1 MKYQVLNQIFHKPS
15 AINQMEYVV
24 VDERFSIIEISEG
37 AKHFSDRPDE
47 AILGNDVRAGF
58 PELIGIE
65 DYLSAILQGQQE
77 LFELK
82 GIDRSV
88 EASSPLYIDVFVI
101 RDEDEKFSKNRL
113 LVLMEN
119 STERMVLKQTLVQR
133 ENESYLLLS
142 QLSASKSYLEKILL
156 ATADAL
162 FVVNQSGIIKKVN
175 RATVELFGYREEDL
189 IGQPLA
195 MILAEQQSENEATS
209 VREFLQPATT
219 LSRGEFLQNVEVTCQ
234 TKAGEEIFI
243 SFSGSAIQT
252 DLEILEDFVYVG
264 RDITE
269 RKRTEAAVAK
279 MNAALAQKVS
289 ERTVELRQT
298 IQQLETQIAERQH
311 IETALRE
318 SKLRLSSLMNSL
330 QDVVWSI
337 SATTFE
343 LLYLNPATETLYN
356 RPVGEFY
363 NNRQLWLEVIH
374 PEDSERVSNYV
385 PTILKTGSAEI
396 EYRIIRGNSEMRWV
410 YDRGQLIKDAKG
422 NSVRIE
428 GIITDITER
437 KQAEAILQQT
447 NEELERRVD
456 ERTAE
461 LKATN
466 EQLLSEV
473 WARQQTEEALRQ
485 AHDELEI
492 RVQERTVELATAN
505 AALQAEISER
515 QRAEETLQNIVA
527 GTASVTG
534 EEFFPALVRHLAA
547 ALDVRYALVSQAKGD
562 PIEKLQTLAFWA
574 GDQLEENFDYNLAD
588 TPCEVVTN
596 EAHLCHFAD
605 HLLERFPKAPAL
617 ISLRAQGYLGVP
629 LFDRAHKVIGTLCII
644 HDKPLLEDPRG
655 VMLINVFAA
664 RAAAELERQQAQ
676 EALLKSHEELEV
688 RVQER
693 TVELI
698 ETNEFLQEEIAERKQ
713 AEEALQSYTDELQD
727 LYNNA
732 PCGYHSLDSEGTFI
746 RINETELNWFGYTLD
761 EILGKK
767 KFSDI
772 LTLESSRTFQENFF
786 HYKEQG
792 WVSDLEFDIIRK
804 DGTILPIL
812 LSSTAV
818 RDSAGNYLMSRSSVF
833 DITARKQ
840 AEQAL
845 RESEIRL
852 RRQQAGLMALAKCQ
866 PLYSGDVEAALQEL
880 TQIAAGTLNLA
891 RVSVWFYNED
901 HTKIHARDLYEMNEN
916 RHSSGLELSAQD
928 FPGYF
933 QALEADRMIA
943 ADDAH
948 TNPHTQEFSECYLTP
963 LGITSMLDVPIRL
976 GGRTVGVLCH
986 EHIGTARRW
995 ALEEQNF
1002 ANYLAYMASL
1012 AMEAGDRKRA
1022 EEERQK
1028 FVSLVE
1034 NSSDFIGMATLEGQV
1049 FYLNEAGRQLVGLD
1063 SHEQTLAP
1071 KISDY
1076 LSQDTWVQYQ
1086 KTLFPTIEKNGHW
1099 EGEGTLR
1106 HFKTGQLIDTQMTM
1120 FIVKHLETGKPM
1132 CFATVQRDITDRKLA
1147 EAALLESENKYRS
1160 VVNSLHEVIFQKD
1173 ANGLWTFLNPA
1184 WTEITGFTVEESLG
1198 KNFIEFIH
1206 PDDRQINLG
1215 HFESLITLQKEVI
1228 RHEIR
1233 YLTKNGGCRWIE
1245 VQKRLNL
1252 TSDGTVLGVS
1262 GTLNDIT
1269 DRKLIEQALEQ
1280 ERQQLRQIITNAPV
1294 AMAMFDT
1301 EMRYLAHSN
1310 QWVTDY
1316 QLEGHSL
1323 MGRSHYEVLPHLSL
1337 SQIDIYQRALQGQ
1350 VISKPEEMF
1359 ERLDGSQMYLRWAVQ
1374 PWYSSEGK
1382 VGGIV
1387 IVTQVIDE
1395 LVEARESA
1403 LEASR
1408 MKSQFLAN
1416 MSHEIRTPM
1425 NGVLGMTDLLLSTP
1439 LNAEQQDFVR
1449 TLRVSGQNLLTLIN
1463 DILDFSKL
1471 EAGEMRLETLDFDL
1485 NTCVEEVTDLLA
1497 AQANAKGLELFTLV
1511 ESDVPAALS
1520 GDASRL
1526 RQVLINLAGNAL
1538 KFTSQ
1543 GEVVIHVQ
1551 RWGKEQEN
1559 EETFSSSPENV
1570 KLRFTVKDTGI
1581 GIAPADLDKL
1591 FQSFSQVDASTTRKY
1606 GGTGLGLVICKQLV
1620 ELMGGEI
1627 GVESVEGGGS
1637 TFWFTATLE
1646 KQAASGISQPVQ
1658 HPEIKIQHRRMLIV
1672 DDNSTNRQILR
1683 SYANSFGIEVSE
1695 AETGTTALT
1704 ILRQAVASGNPYDVA
1719 LISLDILGMNGE
1731 VFGQLIRFDPA
1742 LVQTRW
1748 ISITSMH
1755 QRDRAIRLLDLG
1767 FSCYLIKPIKASKL
1781 LNCLKQAI
1789 RGNNISPS
1797 TEEAL
1802 AAGWGLPARVPPLA
1816 LKQPT
1821 QDNPQPVITSTDA
1834 SVKQPAPTNHAQDL
1848 QPPETPA
1855 QPPATLKIL
1864 LVEDTP
1870 INQKVA
1876 LSQLK
1881 VLGYQADCVSDGQ
1894 QALDRLA
1901 QTDYDIILM
1910 DCQMPVLDGYKTTQA
1925 LRLREGES
1933 RHTIVIALTANALKG
1948 DREKCLAAG
1957 MDDYISKPID
1967 LKSLA
1972 AILNR
1977 YKPVKEQH
1985 QEEITPVLS
1994 SSSPVSATPLE
2005 VPVDLE
2011 RLRELSRGDTAFELE
2026 LLETFMEDAPTY
2038 VEEIKQAAETRDV
2051 ATLCRRAHQLKGAS
2065 GMVAIRKMPA
2075 LAAQL
2080 ESVAQENHLEGAAEL
2095 VTELEAILQQVKAL
2109 IANWPAH

>member
-15 AINQMEYVV
+15 SVNQMEYLV
-24 VDERFSIIEISEG
+24 VDEHFNIIEISDG
-37 AKHFSDRPDE
+37 AKHFSDRPYE

-88 EASSPLYIDVFVI
+88 EASSPLYIDVYVI
-101 RDEDEKFSKNRL
+101 RDEDEKNFKNRL
-113 LVLMEN
+113 LILMEN
-119 STERMVLKQTLVQR
+119 STEKMVLKQTLVHR

-142 QLSASKSYLEKILL
+142 QLSAAKSYLEKILL

-162 FVVNQSGIIKKVN
+162 FVANKNGIIKKVN
-175 RATVELFGYREEDL
+175 QAALDLLGYEEKNL

-195 MILAEQQSENEATS
+195 MILAERQNENDTTS
-209 VREFLQPATT
+209 VREFLQPAAT
-219 LSRGEFLQNVEVTCQ
+219 LSKGEFLQNVELICQ
-234 TKAGEEIFI
+234 TKTGEEIFI

-252 DLEILEDFVYVG
+252 GLDNLEDFVYIG

-279 MNAALAQKVS
+279 MNAALAQRVS
-289 ERTVELRQT
+289 ERTLELRQT

-318 SKLRLSSLMNSL
+318 SKLRFSSLMNSL

-374 PEDSERVSNYV
+374 PEDREQVSNYV
-385 PTILKTGSAEI
+385 STILKTGSAEL
-396 EYRIIRGNSEMRWV
+396 EYRIIRGDSEVRWV
-410 YDRGQLIKDAKG
+410 YDRGQLIKDTKG
-422 NSVRIE
+422 TGIRIE

-461 LKATN
+461 LKASN
-466 EQLLSEV
+466 EQLLSEIQ
-473 WARQQTEEALRQ
+473 ARQQTEEALRQ
-485 AHDELEI
+485 AHDDLEI
-492 RVQERTVELATAN
+492 RVQERTAELATAN
-505 AALQAEISER
+505 TALQAEISER

-547 ALDVRYALVSQAKGD
+547 ALDVRYALVSEAKGD
-562 PIEKLQTLAFWA
+562 PIEKLQSLAYWA
-574 GDQLEENFDYNLAD
+574 GDHLGENSEFKLAG
-588 TPCEVVTN
+588 TPCEVVT
-596 EAHLCHFAD
+596 EQRQLCY
-605 HLLERFPKAPAL
+605 FPDRLQELFPEAPAL
-617 ISLRAQGYLGVP
+617 APMNAVGYLGVP
-629 LFDRAHKVIGTLCII
+629 LLDRSQKVIGNLCII
-644 HDKPLLEDPRG
+644 HDQPLKEDPQAA
-655 VMLINVFAA
+655 LLLTVFAA
-664 RAAAELERQQAQ
+664 RAAAELERQQAK
-676 EALLKSHEELEV
+676 EALRKSHDELEL

-693 TVELI
+693 TAELI
-698 ETNEFLQEEIAERKQ
+698 ETNEFLQYEITERKQ
-713 AEEALQSYTDELQD
+713 AEAELQRYADELQD
-727 LYNNA
+727 LYNYA
-732 PCGYHSLDSEGTFI
+732 PCGYHSLDLDGIFI
-746 RINETELNWFGYTLD
+746 RINDTELNWFGYTRD
-761 EILGKK
+761 ELIGKM
-767 KFSDI
+767 KFADL
-772 LTLESSRTFQENFF
+772 LTAESVQTLKENLPC
-786 HYKEQG
+786 YKERG
-792 WVSDLEFDIIRK
+792 WLSDLECDIIRK
-804 DGTILPIL
+804 DGTILPIV

-818 RDSAGNYLMSRSSVF
+818 NDSAGNYLMCRSSVF

-852 RRQQAGLMALAKCQ
+852 RSQQAGLMALAKCQ
-866 PLYSGDVEAALQEL
+866 PLYTGDLEAALQEI
-880 TQIAAGTLNLA
+880 TQIAAQTLELE
-891 RVSVWFYNED
+891 RVSVWFYNDD
-901 HTKIHARDLYEMNEN
+901 HSKIKCTDLYELTQHQ
-916 RHSSGLELSAQD
+916 HSSGQELAATD
-928 FPGYF
+928 FPNYF
-933 QALEADRMIA
+933 QAIKADRTIA

-948 TNPHTQEFSECYLTP
+948 TDPRTQEFSECYLKP
-963 LGITSMLDVPIRL
+963 LGIASMLDVPIRV

-1012 AMEAGDRKRA
+1012 AMEARDRKRA

-1028 FVSLVE
+1028 FVALVE
-1034 NSSDFIGMATLEGQV
+1034 NSSDFIGMASLNGKV
-1049 FYLNEAGRQLVGLD
+1049 FYLNEAGRQLVGID
-1063 SHEQTLAP
+1063 SPEEVLAP
-1071 KISDY
+1071 NIADY
-1076 LSQDTWVQYQ
+1076 LSQNTWVQYQ
-1086 KTLFPTIEKNGHW
+1086 QTVFPTIEKNGHW

-1120 FIVKHLETGKPM
+1120 FIVKHLETGKPI

-1160 VVNSLHEVIFQKD
+1160 VVNNLHEVIFQKD

-1198 KNFIEFIH
+1198 KNFLEFIH

-1215 HFESLITLQKEVI
+1215 YFESLITHQKEVI

-1233 YLTKNGGCRWIE
+1233 YLTKKGGCRWIE

-1252 TSDGTVLGVS
+1252 ASDGTVLGVS
-1262 GTLNDIT
+1262 GTLNDIS

-1316 QLEGHSL
+1316 RLAGQSL
-1323 MGRSHYEVLPHLSL
+1323 LGRSHYDVLPDLSL
-1337 SQIDIYQRALQGQ
+1337 PRKHIHQQALQGQ

-1359 ERLDGSQMYLRWAVQ
+1359 ERLDGSKMYLRWAVQ

-1395 LVEARESA
+1395 LVEAREAA

-1497 AQANAKGLELFTLV
+1497 AQANAKGIELFTLV
-1511 ESDVPAALS
+1511 DSDVPAALS

-1526 RQVLINLAGNAL
+1526 RQVLLNLAGNAL

-1551 RWGKEQEN
+1551 MCEKEPEN
-1559 EETFSSSPENV
+1559 AETFSSSPESV

-1627 GVESVEGGGS
+1627 GVESVEGQGS
-1637 TFWFTATLE
+1637 TFWFTATVE
-1646 KQAASGISQPVQ
+1646 KQPVSEISRSIQ
-1658 HPEIKIQHRRMLIV
+1658 HPELKIQHRRLLIV
-1672 DDNSTNRQILR
+1672 DDSSTNRQILR

-1695 AETGTTALT
+1695 AETGTAALT
-1704 ILRQAVASGNPYDVA
+1704 ILRQAVASGQPYDVA
-1719 LISLDILGMNGE
+1719 LISLDILGRNGE

-1742 LVQTRW
+1742 LVKTKW
-1748 ISITSMH
+1748 ISIASMH
-1755 QRDRAIRLLDLG
+1755 QREQAIRLLDLG
-1767 FSCYLIKPIKASKL
+1767 FCCYLIKPIKASKL
-1781 LNCLKQAI
+1781 LNCLMQMM
-1789 RGNNISPS
+1789 NSNVYPS
-1797 TEEAL
+1797 TEEAIV
-1802 AAGWGLPARVPPLA
+1802 AGRHQPARVPPLT
-1816 LKQPT
+1816 LKQPIP
-1821 QDNPQPVITSTDA
+1821 DNLQPPLTSTGA
-1834 SVKQPAPTNHAQDL
+1834 SVKQPAVTDHTHDL
-1848 QPPETPA
+1848 EPPETPA
-1855 QPPATLKIL
+1855 QPPAMLKIL
-1864 LVEDTP
+1864 VVEDTP

-1901 QTDYDIILM
+1901 QTDYDIVLM

-1977 YKPVKEQH
+1977 YKPIKEQH
-1985 QEEITPVLS
+1985 QEEITPILCS
-1994 SSSPVSATPLE
+1994 GNPVSATPLE

-2011 RLRELSRGDTAFELE
+2011 RLHELSRGDSAFELE

-2038 VEEIKQAAETRDV
+2038 VEEIKQAAETRDI

-2080 ESVAQENHLEGAAEL
+2080 ESQAQEDDLEGSAEL
-2095 VTELEAILQQVKAL
+2095 VAQLEAILQQVKAL
-2109 IANWPAH
+2109 IANWPAR